1 MSPSSRAS
9 QQTGQAAAWWRLP
22 MVWLVIGGPA
32 VVVVAA
38 IGTAVI
44 AFKGADPVV
53 TEHSSVTAGV
63 RPSELPALQARNQGA
78 AVAAPTSRR

>member
-1 MSPSSRAS
+1 MSQPSQAPR
-9 QQTGQAAAWWRLP
+9 QTGPAAAWWRMP

-32 VVVVAA
+32 TVVVAA

-53 TEHSSVTAGV
+53 TDHSSVTAGV